1 MHKVVK
7 KKLNNSFMISFLA
20 CFLSITVTTKQAFA
34 EYELKVSTY
43 EKGLIQNFLGKTEDI
58 RVVFL
63 DLSDAKSIY
72 LTEIGLDGSVLSR
85 VPLLPNTL
93 AVEEKV
99 REALYYR
106 ESTDSYF
113 LGWHGK
119 GVYEFDRQGNQQ
131 SLIKTPRA

>member
-1 MHKVVK
+1 MSKVMK
-7 KKLNNSFMISFLA
+7 SKITNNSLMISFLV
-20 CFLSITVTTKQAFA
+20 CLFFITLTARQAFA

-43 EKGLIQNFLGKTEDI
+43 ETGLIQNSLGKTEDI
-58 RVVFL
+58 RVVFF

-119 GVYEFDRQGNQQ
+119 GVYEFDRQGNQ
-131 SLIKTPRA
+131 KGF